1 MCWRVESVL
10 EAGECLKDVKG
21 TKVEEGGLEGRGKGK
36 GDEGGRRSPRGK
48 EKGETWRWKTWPL
61 FAWAETWP
69 LLHASAAMIQNS
81 SSVMSTSFACLHH
94 SLPPTF
100 PPTPGSH
107 SSYCFLNRFPGSG
120 SEEASE
126 PVG

>member
-1 MCWRVESVL
+1 MTQGLRLCNKHPGGKCAGEREGERGIVCSRVESVL

-69 LLHASAAMIQNS
+69 L
-81 SSVMSTSFACLHH
+81 FAWAYFWFRHD
-94 SLPPTF
+94 TF
-100 PPTPGSH
+100 
-107 SSYCFLNRFPGSG
+107 F
-120 SEEASE
+120 
-126 PVG
+126 